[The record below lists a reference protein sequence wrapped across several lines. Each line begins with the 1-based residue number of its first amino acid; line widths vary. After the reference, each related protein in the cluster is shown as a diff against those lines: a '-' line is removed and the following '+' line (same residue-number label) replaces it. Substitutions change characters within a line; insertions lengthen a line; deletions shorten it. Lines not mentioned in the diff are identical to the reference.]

1 MYPNAYIPRTGS
13 GGVLLTDAK
22 GNPIVGDKFL
32 GWMNPTTYA
41 SDNVIS
47 NVPGNTFDATS
58 IRISEIILGYTFNK
72 NIFGK
77 KSFVKGAYVAFT
89 GRNIWQIYQKTPLG
103 IDPESVE
110 ILSLDVYACDNCSFW
125 CKSSMMDID
134 ELGTMFCPACV
145 IEEDYY
151 AYQN

>member
-1 MYPNAYIPRTGS
+1 MTDKYVRLSRILNRTRTS
-13 GGVLLTDAK
+13 LAQACKELGV
-22 GNPIVGDKFL
+22 
-32 GWMNPTTYA
+32 
-41 SDNVIS
+41 
-47 NVPGNTFDATS
+47 
-58 IRISEIILGYTFNK
+58 
-72 NIFGK
+72 
-77 KSFVKGAYVAFT
+77 
-89 GRNIWQIYQKTPLG
+89 
-103 IDPESVE
+103 DPESVE